1 MESIDA
7 ADGQTP
13 PQYML
18 YAKVYMPQW
27 LHDLQYLITKV
38 SGNQANTVQC
48 GMDIQTSTSLR
59 WSYRPPYPRY
69 PTKGGTDGRQDVGR
83 EDVQRLTPSPPAKPH
98 TVLVPYHS
106 SSRTVPGPVVARR
119 EAPPP
124 PRQERNKIVG
134 STKQRRY
141 PHNAKTK
148 GYVASS
154 GFLEVS

>member
-13 PQYML
+13 HQYMF
-18 YAKVYMPQW
+18 YANVYMPQW

-38 SGNQANTVQC
+38 SGNQANTVQ
-48 GMDIQTSTSLR
+48 
-59 WSYRPPYPRY
+59 W
-69 PTKGGTDGRQDVGR
+69 DGHPDVNVVAVVLPSPLSKVPDPSGRDATQDVGR

-134 STKQRRY
+134 ST
-141 PHNAKTK
+141 
-148 GYVASS
+148 
-154 GFLEVS
+154 